1 MISQII
7 ETLKSGLVEKL
18 KTHHS
23 LYRLP
28 CTSEYLEEL
37 IASILAEAGYTNDW
51 QPNRNHTAS
60 IDIKLDTGMTFSVK
74 SGTYYLDKSTL
85 KFSGS
90 RLGKHDNISEMV
102 KSVIDNSAEYY
113 ICVSKVD
120 QDWSPTPAFLDT
132 KTYYLFVFPASALRY
147 DSDWNEIHSDKGSK
161 YTMEIDGLKAVIH
174 SSMSHQ
180 IWTWVSTDTVGD
192 PHKLDIM

>member
-1 MISQII
+1 
-7 ETLKSGLVEKL
+7 
-18 KTHHS
+18 
-23 LYRLP
+23 
-28 CTSEYLEEL
+28 
-37 IASILAEAGYTNDW
+37 
-51 QPNRNHTAS
+51 
-60 IDIKLDTGMTFSVK
+60 MTFSVK
-74 SGTYYLDKSTL
+74 SGTYYIDKNTL

-132 KTYYLFVFPASALRY
+132 KTYYLFVFPAIALRY
-147 DSDWNEIHSDKGSK
+147 DSDWSDHGSK
-161 YTMEIDGLKAVIH
+161 YTMEIEGLRAVIH
-174 SSMSHQ
+174 ASMSHQ
-180 IWTWVSTDTVGD
+180 LWTWVSTDTVGD

>member
-1 MISQII
+1 MIDQIVQ
-7 ETLKSGLVEKL
+7 TLKSGLVDKL

-60 IDIKLDTGMTFSVK
+60 IDIKLDTEMTFSIK
-74 SGTYYLDKSTL
+74 SGTYYVDKNTL

-90 RLGKHDNISEMV
+90 RLGKHNNISEMI

-132 KTYYLFVFPASALRY
+132 KTYYLFVFPASVLRY
-147 DSDWNEIHSDKGSK
+147 DSQWSDHGSK
-161 YTMEIDGLKAVIH
+161 YTMEIEGLKAVIH
-174 SSMSHQ
+174 ASMSHQ
-180 IWTWVSTDTVGD
+180 LWTWVSTDTVGH
-192 PHKLDIM
+192 PYKLDIM

>member
-1 MISQII
+1 MIEHII
-7 ETLKSGLVEKL
+7 EILKTGLVEKL
-18 KTHHS
+18 KIHHS

-37 IASILAEAGYTNDW
+37 IASILAENGYINDW
-51 QPNRNHTAS
+51 QPNRSHTAS
-60 IDIKLDTGMTFSVK
+60 IDIKLNSGLTFSVK
-74 SGTYYLDKSTL
+74 SGTYYLDKNTL

-90 RLGKHDNISEMV
+90 RLGKHDNISEMI

-132 KTYYLFVFPASALRY
+132 KTYYLFVFPASALKY
-147 DSDWNEIHSDKGSK
+147 DSDWSDHDGSK
-161 YTMEIDGLKAVIH
+161 YTMEIDGMRAVIH
-174 SSMSHQ
+174 ASMSHQ
-180 IWTWVSTDTVGD
+180 LWTWVSTDTVGL
-192 PHKLDIM
+192 PHRLDIM